1 MQKILDTLPSSTCL
15 TDEHTAEMIG
25 FVEAITPSQI
35 KGWVVSDQPSAIEL
49 SLVFN
54 NIVQPVL
61 ATWHKRADVDAQFK
75 HSAHAEVGFIFDI
88 PFALTRIFM
97 LALQEN
103 QPINVYA
110 NGCPLNMTDN
120 LVHTRLLKKH
130 VHKSPKLSNVLVC
143 IGAQKA
149 GTSWLFQNLTKDER
163 FAKCMFAKEVHYFD
177 HLYKNSP
184 HLNNWRAV
192 HFLKVCQGDKDKLK
206 QLTPFIS
213 AMLADDASLLQALIE
228 DADGLSPALAR
239 RIGLLTKKINDAWYV
254 DLLRTTKQRKY
265 ALDITPEYALI
276 GEAGFTHMKSITE
289 NLKIIFILREP
300 SERAWS
306 SLLQGKKNE
315 EGGINAFLMRYGKDI
330 DYLFNACTKMSDISL
345 RNDYLLTL
353 EDLEKAGLLN
363 QVLIKFY
370 DDIVAN
376 PAQLM
381 HAIYDFIDLPLASTE
396 LFADTLH
403 QRIHATQKTKIPAE
417 LQYRLKAHYQTML
430 NEITTRYV
438 TLPDAWFIK

>member
-1 MQKILDTLPSSTCL
+1 
-15 TDEHTAEMIG
+15 
-25 FVEAITPSQI
+25 
-35 KGWVVSDQPSAIEL
+35 
-49 SLVFN
+49 
-54 NIVQPVL
+54 
-61 ATWHKRADVDAQFK
+61 
-75 HSAHAEVGFIFDI
+75 
-88 PFALTRIFM
+88 M

-239 RIGLLTKKINDAWYV
+239 RIGLLTKKINDDRGVCFYCGQCNRSCKVYGDFSSSSVLHYSPTWDMRFAVPY
-254 DLLRTTKQRKY
+254 
-265 ALDITPEYALI
+265 TPIA
-276 GEAGFTHMKSITE
+276 
-289 NLKIIFILREP
+289 
-300 SERAWS
+300 
-306 SLLQGKKNE
+306 
-315 EGGINAFLMRYGKDI
+315 
-330 DYLFNACTKMSDISL
+330 
-345 RNDYLLTL
+345 
-353 EDLEKAGLLN
+353 
-363 QVLIKFY
+363 
-370 DDIVAN
+370 
-376 PAQLM
+376 
-381 HAIYDFIDLPLASTE
+381 
-396 LFADTLH
+396 
-403 QRIHATQKTKIPAE
+403 
-417 LQYRLKAHYQTML
+417 
-430 NEITTRYV
+430 
-438 TLPDAWFIK
+438 